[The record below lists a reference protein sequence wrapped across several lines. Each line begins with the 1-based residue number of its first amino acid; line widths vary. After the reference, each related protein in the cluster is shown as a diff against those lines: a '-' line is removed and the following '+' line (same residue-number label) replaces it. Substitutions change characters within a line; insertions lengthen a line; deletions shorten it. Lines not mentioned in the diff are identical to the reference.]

1 MAPLRAGRTTVSE
14 GLMQHPS
21 CMNQST
27 LTTSIG
33 GGVYDPFSWG
43 VSGDSDHGFESSQ
56 SGDGS
61 GSEGAGMVRC
71 CMPIGECVKPKGGNP
86 FSELGA
92 MINLEDLRECVRVQ
106 CSNESCTA
114 GQYMHRECFDRWEDE
129 VMAYLKSTARA
140 RSWSDKQRQ
149 QYLWT
154 KKGYE
159 LVHKMCACKCGRGNL
174 KKDLDWNAPTTATMF
189 GRALVGNGGGGG
201 ISVGDGSIDVSS
213 LDVGGMLGPIG
224 GRDDESAKKQKKKK
238 NRHNQKL
245 AISTSASSSANSSA
259 TSSPNSQQQLLQ
271 QQTDLILQHH
281 HHLLQQQQQ
290 QQQQHQTTEQQ
301 HQLKLL
307 SILSKISVSTPN
319 AATPMRRG
327 TNQPPGLGGLV
338 ISGMHSQH
346 QQHLHHGAP
355 VPAGMVST
363 SASARMRANSL
374 SSISNGSCTPPAS
387 SIGGSEQSI
396 SPIHNQ
402 APSPASIAKL
412 PLTPKSKVELYSE
425 RVRATSGANGIFSR
439 RLDFSSF
446 NVLPRQRINSYS
458 IKIEDEGNHGNDET
472 RLFILSS
479 LAAQHKSRVAC
490 VLCEEPMLV
499 FDRYPLV
506 DGTFFLSPKQ
516 HNKGCIEV
524 KYENRVQYLTSVC
537 MACLEGVEP
546 NRVVRCRFCVN
557 KWDGSSLVL
566 GTMYSYDI
574 FAAMPCCTERL
585 KCNNCFKMMLSPN
598 QRLNFYSDYSHSVS
612 CPYCSA
618 QDNHFVK
625 PLSYCYTK
633 QPMQFFQHW
642 P

>member
-1 MAPLRAGRTTVSE
+1 
-14 GLMQHPS
+14 
-21 CMNQST
+21 
-27 LTTSIG
+27 
-33 GGVYDPFSWG
+33 
-43 VSGDSDHGFESSQ
+43 
-56 SGDGS
+56 
-61 GSEGAGMVRC
+61 
-71 CMPIGECVKPKGGNP
+71 
-86 FSELGA
+86 

-129 VMAYLKSTARA
+129 VMAFLKSTARA

-174 KKDLDWNAPTTATMF
+174 KKDLDWNAPTTAT
-189 GRALVGNGGGGG
+189 
-201 ISVGDGSIDVSS
+201 I
-213 LDVGGMLGPIG
+213 
-224 GRDDESAKKQKKKK
+224 AKKQKKKK
-238 NRHNQKL
+238 NRA
-245 AISTSASSSANSSA
+245 AIGMTSASA
-259 TSSPNSQQQLLQ
+259 T
-271 QQTDLILQHH
+271 
-281 HHLLQQQQQ
+281 
-290 QQQQHQTTEQQ
+290 
-301 HQLKLL
+301 
-307 SILSKISVSTPN
+307 
-319 AATPMRRG
+319 
-327 TNQPPGLGGLV
+327 
-338 ISGMHSQH
+338 
-346 QQHLHHGAP
+346 
-355 VPAGMVST
+355 
-363 SASARMRANSL
+363 ARMRANSL

-412 PLTPKSKVELYSE
+412 PLTPKSKVELHSE

>member
-1 MAPLRAGRTTVSE
+1 MAPLRAGRTAVSE
-14 GLMQHPS
+14 GLIQHPS
-21 CMNQST
+21 ALNQSSI
-27 LTTSIG
+27 TSI

-71 CMPIGECVKPKGGNP
+71 CMPIGECMKPKGGNP

-129 VMAYLKSTARA
+129 VLAFLKSTARA

-154 KKGYE
+154 KKGYD

-189 GRALVGNGGGGG
+189 GRALVGNGGGG
-201 ISVGDGSIDVSS
+201 IIVGDGSIDV
-213 LDVGGMLGPIG
+213 GGLLGPIG
-224 GRDDESAKKQKKKK
+224 GREDESAKKQKKKK

-259 TSSPNSQQQLLQ
+259 TSSPNSQQQLQ
-271 QQTDLILQHH
+271 QQHQQSDLILQQH

-290 QQQQHQTTEQQ
+290 QQHQNNEQQ

-307 SILSKISVSTPN
+307 SLLSKISVTTSN
-319 AATPMRRG
+319 GATPMRRG
-327 TNQPPGLGGLV
+327 TNHPPGLGGLV
-338 ISGMHSQH
+338 INGMHSQL
-346 QQHLHHGAP
+346 QQQQQHHLHHGATI
-355 VPAGMVST
+355 PAGMISV

-425 RVRATSGANGIFSR
+425 RVR
-439 RLDFSSF
+439 
-446 NVLPRQRINSYS
+446 
-458 IKIEDEGNHGNDET
+458 
-472 RLFILSS
+472 
-479 LAAQHKSRVAC
+479 
-490 VLCEEPMLV
+490 
-499 FDRYPLV
+499 
-506 DGTFFLSPKQ
+506 
-516 HNKGCIEV
+516 
-524 KYENRVQYLTSVC
+524 
-537 MACLEGVEP
+537 
-546 NRVVRCRFCVN
+546 
-557 KWDGSSLVL
+557 
-566 GTMYSYDI
+566 
-574 FAAMPCCTERL
+574 
-585 KCNNCFKMMLSPN
+585 
-598 QRLNFYSDYSHSVS
+598 
-612 CPYCSA
+612 
-618 QDNHFVK
+618 
-625 PLSYCYTK
+625 
-633 QPMQFFQHW
+633 
-642 P
+642 